1 MKIVN
6 RIRETRRKKKVKMTF
21 KSSSKRGCSYA
32 DSLSQANLHDF
43 KSQQEN
49 KNTNNE
55 LSISSCGQ
63 TSFMTM
69 NGKLHFLY
77 YTYFLNC
84 IKLEN

>member
-32 DSLSQANLHDF
+32 DSLNQANLQDS
-43 KSQQEN
+43 KSQQIT
-49 KNTNNE
+49 KNANNE

-63 TSFMTM
+63 TSFITM
-69 NGKLHFLY
+69 NGKLYFMFYTHF
-77 YTYFLNC
+77 
-84 IKLEN
+84 IK

>member
-32 DSLSQANLHDF
+32 ESLSQANLHDS
-43 KSQQEN
+43 KNQLDN
-49 KNTNNE
+49 KNVNNE
-55 LSISSCGQ
+55 LSISSCAQ

-69 NGKLHFLY
+69 NGKPNFCFILIF
-77 YTYFLNC
+77 
-84 IKLEN
+84 

>member
-32 DSLSQANLHDF
+32 DSLSQANLHDS
-43 KSQQEN
+43 KSQPDN
-49 KNTNNE
+49 KNTNHE

-63 TSFMTM
+63 TSFMVM
-69 NGKLHFLY
+69 NGKLHFYLFCTHFY
-77 YTYFLNC
+77 K
-84 IKLEN
+84 I